1 MTDFRTA
8 ILPTGIG
15 QLPRFDCLIDAP
27 GLAAEFGLETAV
39 IISLFTDRRAE
50 PGDTI
55 PDGTDNRRG
64 WWGDAFP
71 DADGDLI
78 GSRLWLLNREMQLQ
92 SVVNLAREYA
102 LEALLWLV
110 DDGVARR
117 VEVDAE
123 IVRTGVLGLDVRIY
137 RASGAAA
144 QYRFSLFWANGAPEE
159 IPGPVMPVVLSG
171 AAQAQASASGTTSV
185 STGLAGSAAAQAS
198 AVGAVS
204 VATWLE
210 GAAQAQASAADSG
223 LIDVDAEFAG
233 AAQAQASG
241 TGDVDVDTGLAGA
254 AQASASAAGDADVDT
269 GLEGS
274 AQAQASGAGDLDVT
288 P

>member
-8 ILPTGIG
+8 IIPTGIG
-15 QLPRFDCLIDAP
+15 QLPRFDCLLESP
-27 GLAAEFGLETAV
+27 GLAADYGLETAV

-55 PDGTDNRRG
+55 PDGTDHRRG

-78 GSRLWLLNREMQLQ
+78 GSRLWLLSREKQLQ
-92 SVVNLAREYA
+92 SVVNLARGYA
-102 LEALLWLV
+102 LEALQWLV

-123 IVRTGVLGLDVRIY
+123 IVRTGVLGLDIHIY
-137 RASGAAA
+137 RASEAAA
-144 QYRFSLFWANGAPEE
+144 QYRFSLFWANGTPAE
-159 IPGPVMPVVLSG
+159 IPGPVVPVVLGGAAQAQPFAAGTLSVATGLAG
-171 AAQAQASASGTTSV
+171 AAQAQASAGGTV
-185 STGLAGSAAAQAS
+185 N
-198 AVGAVS
+198 
-204 VATWLE
+204 VATGLE
-210 GAAQAQASAADSG
+210 GAAQAQASASDGG

-233 AAQAQASG
+233 TAAAQASA
-241 TGDVDVDTGLAGA
+241 TGDADVDTGLAGA
-254 AQASASAAGDADVDT
+254 AQA
-269 GLEGS
+269 
-274 AQAQASGAGDLDVT
+274 QASGSGDLDVT